1 MDEKEFLSQAL
12 TGVNDAFLGLHQSY
26 QLAIGDPI
34 GFASEQALA
43 QRVRELVLSFNRSAP
58 DDAGGFDPIRAGRFD
73 VRKLRLVDT
82 FGQIQDLDVKH
93 AAKYASRS
101 LRQGA
106 DSGVVLPPRFVQ
118 PARVNLR
125 WLSTAVTTAAT
136 HKTPASTP
144 ICGWLII
151 DNLDRSLMVHD
162 ASGRALGVISS
173 GSQTGLWQAGWQ
185 AAPGNDSATN
195 VWNIEDPHLR
205 QLAQWFVEQCG
216 PQVWD
221 RTLFVEQCGPQ
232 VWDRTLA
239 RIEAA
244 LENIEPEGS
253 AHHEDLAVLIG
264 QPLAVVRAEL
274 SVSLAGPPAI
284 HQGEHA
290 LFMDVGTGLRRTDS
304 FEDVTIPIRLGA
316 HERANDGLVAYWRET
331 PKGLSAEAQWPQSDE
346 VDAILMVP
354 SSPPLTLTMLVDPLA
369 EVHASSGV
377 LPVKSITL
385 PASMYAAELKR
396 LEVSFRS
403 LGPILTRMGRLDL
416 PLPIEPGYAWSWIE
430 RDDRGWSS
438 VAGDVGASE
447 DDGAFSGP
455 ILAREGWMRLT
466 KVEPPE
472 PASSDAP
479 DPSLSTDAN
488 PR

>member
-1 MDEKEFLSQAL
+1 
-12 TGVNDAFLGLHQSY
+12 
-26 QLAIGDPI
+26 
-34 GFASEQALA
+34 
-43 QRVRELVLSFNRSAP
+43 
-58 DDAGGFDPIRAGRFD
+58 

-82 FGQIQDLDVKH
+82 FGQIQDLDVDH
-93 AAKYASRS
+93 AVNHVSRS
-101 LRQGA
+101 LRQAG
-106 DSGVVLPPRFVQ
+106 DDCVVILPPRVVQ

-125 WLSTAVTTAAT
+125 WLSTATTTAAT
-136 HKTPASTP
+136 GKTPASTS
-144 ICGWLII
+144 ICGWLIV

-173 GSQTGLWQAGWQ
+173 GSKTGLWQAGWQ

-195 VWNIEDPHLR
+195 VWDIEDLHLR
-205 QLAQWFVEQCG
+205 QVAEWFVDHSG
-216 PQVWD
+216 PHVWD
-221 RTLFVEQCGPQ
+221 RTLE
-232 VWDRTLA
+232 

-244 LENIEPEGS
+244 LENIDPEGS
-253 AHHEDLAVLIG
+253 THHEDLAVLLG

-290 LFMDVGTGLRRTDS
+290 LFMDVGTGVRRTDR

-331 PKGLSAEAQWPQSDE
+331 AHGLSAEALWPQSDD
-346 VDAILMVP
+346 VAPLLVAP
-354 SSPPLTLTMLVDPLA
+354 SSHLTPVTLTMLVDPLA
-369 EVHASSGV
+369 EVHATSGV
-377 LPVKSITL
+377 LPVKAITL
-385 PASMYAAELKR
+385 PASMYAAELKH

-430 RDDRGWSS
+430 RDDRGWTS

-466 KVEPPE
+466 KVEPTE
-472 PASSDAP
+472 PGAP
-479 DPSLSTDAN
+479 DASDHLSNDAH
-488 PR
+488 PGEP